1 MPGLFSAIGTV
12 LGEVRHDLV
21 QTRLSR
27 LSKLT
32 TDDIE
37 EEFHKLELRAGT
49 LIAEEEVMDEWQF
62 ERSADLRF
70 EGQLFELT
78 LPVSRQG
85 IWNLKKL
92 EASFREQYC
101 ETYGYDLPNNIV
113 ELVNLRLTV
122 TTMASDPGW
131 PAVDFGESGNKPRT
145 SIQTLEDG
153 SKQDI
158 SVICRHD
165 LTLGNTL
172 VGPAIVE
179 DFGATIRVLNGQVLK
194 LQKSGA
200 LVLTGRGGGQ

>member
-1 MPGLFSAIGTV
+1 M
-12 LGEVRHDLV
+12 
-21 QTRLSR
+21 
-27 LSKLT
+27 K
-32 TDDIE
+32 
-37 EEFHKLELRAGT
+37 
-49 LIAEEEVMDEWQF
+49 DEWQF

-70 EGQLFELT
+70 EGQLYELT
-78 LPVSRQG
+78 LPVSRHG
-85 IWNLKKL
+85 ICNLEKL

-122 TTMASDPGW
+122 TTMASGSGW
-131 PAVDFGESGNKPRT
+131 PAVDLGETVNKPRT

-158 SVICRHD
+158 SVICSHD

-179 DFGATIRVLNGQVLK
+179 DFGATIRVLSGQVLK